1 MILYVNYQIRVKYI
15 EKIIIISLEEDF
27 YINYIILGIII
38 IYYKVIF
45 FIIISFI

>member
-38 IYYKVIF
+38 IYY
-45 FIIISFI
+45 